1 MWLDFGKPTEVSH
14 WAYSILLAP
23 ANAYTHTLHI
33 RTAIIRLG
41 WLVCFSRVTFAD
53 PVNSWLGQWDPWR
66 ALHGRHG
73 CEIHPRD
80 GGMSITPFKDGETPI
95 TPFKRVWA
103 YDWLFW
109 DSWLDQTVLT
119 DGLARLRFPIYPL
132 HPPLPPATRPPPIT
146 CHQWY
151 YSVFEKSCWKSSSVS

>member
-1 MWLDFGKPTEVSH
+1 MSVVRYICVTWFWKTDRNVTLGLFHFIG
-14 WAYSILLAP
+14 P

-33 RTAIIRLG
+33 RTAIIRLH
-41 WLVCFSRVTFAD
+41 WLVCFSRVTFAN
-53 PVNSWLGQWDPWR
+53 PVNPWLGQWDPWR

-73 CEIHPRD
+73 CEIHLRD
-80 GGMSITPFKDGETPI
+80 AETSI

-109 DSWLDQTVLT
+109 DSWLVQMVLT
-119 DGLARLRFPIYPL
+119 DGLARLRLPTYPL
-132 HPPLPPATRPPPIT
+132 HPPLPPPTRPPRIT

-151 YSVFEKSCWKSSSVS
+151 